1 MKTILILLVL
11 CTISMGT
18 YARGGGGGGHRSSG
32 SHSNGTSHHSSSGH
46 VNSQNHSVHGYTKKD
61 GTHVAPSH
69 ATNPNSTR
77 RDNYTHKGNTN
88 PYTGKEG
95 TKK

>member
-1 MKTILILLVL
+1 MKTNLILLVL
-11 CTISMGT
+11 CTISLGA
-18 YARGGGGGGHRSSG
+18 YAKGGGGGHLSSG
-32 SHSNGTSHHSSSGH
+32 SHSSSSSHHSSSGH
-46 VNSQNHSVHGYTKKD
+46 VNSQNHSIHGYTKKD

-95 TKK
+95 AKK

>member
-32 SHSNGTSHHSSSGH
+32 SHSSGASHHSSSGH
-46 VNSQNHSVHGYTKKD
+46 VNSQNHSVSGYTKKD

-88 PYTGKEG
+88 PYTSKEG
-95 TKK
+95 AKK

>member
-1 MKTILILLVL
+1 MKTTLILLVL
-11 CTISMGT
+11 CT
-18 YARGGGGGGHRSSG
+18 
-32 SHSNGTSHHSSSGH
+32 
-46 VNSQNHSVHGYTKKD
+46 
-61 GTHVAPSH
+61 GTHVAPGH

>member
-1 MKTILILLVL
+1 MKTTLILLVL
-11 CTISMGT
+11 CAISMGT
-18 YARGGGGGGHRSSG
+18 YAKGGGGHRSSG
-32 SHSNGTSHHSSSGH
+32 GHSSGASHHSSSGH

-61 GTHVAPSH
+61 GTHIAPSH
-69 ATNPNSTR
+69 ATNPNSTTH
-77 RDNYTHKGNTN
+77 DNYTHKGNTN

>member
-1 MKTILILLVL
+1 MKTTLILLAL
-11 CTISMGT
+11 CTISMAT
-18 YARGGGGGGHRSSG
+18 YAKGGGG
-32 SHSNGTSHHSSSGH
+32 HHSSSGH

-77 RDNYTHKGNTN
+77 RDNYTHKGNIN